1 MTSSDGIHPFAIEH
15 APDGL
20 YYLHTDRAPNKW
32 SVAFDVNRQ
41 PQGFATEQE
50 ARDFAKE
57 QFGAGDSDFATHP
70 MAR

>member
-1 MTSSDGIHPFAIEH
+1 MTSFDGIHPFAIEH

-20 YYLHTDRAPNKW
+20 YYLHPDRAPDKW

-41 PQGFATEQE
+41 AQE
-50 ARDFAKE
+50 VRDRGGARLRKDH
-57 QFGAGDSDFATHP
+57 FGAGDSDFAPHP